1 MITKATM
8 KLTKNYSPLGQL
20 QPSATVTISA
30 RAREMKACGVDV
42 CAMTAGE
49 ADFDTPQVIKDACIE
64 AVQKGKVHYVAASGL
79 PELKEEIVKKFAKN
93 GITTSPEN
101 IIVSTGARLAIFQA
115 ILALCGPGDEVILLS
130 PYWLSYPEMVKAS
143 GAKLIDV
150 KTTAENGFSP
160 TKEDLEKAITPQTKL
175 IMLNSP
181 NNPTG
186 AVYSCE
192 TLQMIADL
200 AVQHNIMV
208 LSDEIYEKL
217 IYDDDIEHISIASLN
232 EKIAELTITVNGFS
246 KAYAMT
252 GWRLGYLTAPLW
264 LTKRIAA
271 IQGHS
276 TSNATTFVQY
286 AGIVALQGK
295 ADQEIRRMAEIF
307 KQRRELLCSLLD
319 QVPQIKF
326 FRPQGAFYVFCDIS
340 STGLDADIFAQLI
353 LEQKKLAVI
362 PCTAFGFP
370 DHIRLS
376 YACSDDNIKEA
387 VKRLSEFLHSIK
399 TNLIAPFKV
408 NSRKPET
415 ISSETLSSKK
425 LSA

>member
-1 MITKATM
+1 ME
-8 KLTKNYSPLGQL
+8 LTTNYNLFAQL

-64 AVQKGKVHYVAASGL
+64 AIQKGKVHYVAASGL
-79 PELKEEIVKKFAKN
+79 PELKAEIVKKFAKN

-115 ILALCGPGDEVILLS
+115 ILALCGPGDEVVLLS
-130 PYWLSYPEMVKAS
+130 PYWLSYPEMIRAS
-143 GAKLIDV
+143 GAKLVEV
-150 KTTAENGFSP
+150 KLSADNGFSP
-160 TKEDLEKAITPQTKL
+160 TKEDLEEAITPQTKL

-186 AVYSCE
+186 AVYSRE

-232 EKIAELTITVNGFS
+232 EKIAELSITVNGFS

-264 LTKRIAA
+264 LAKRISA
-271 IQGHS
+271 IQGHL

-286 AGIVALQGK
+286 AGILALQGK
-295 ADQEIRRMAEIF
+295 ADQEVQRMAETF

-319 QVPQIKF
+319 KVPQIKF

-362 PCTAFGFP
+362 PCTAFGSS
-370 DHIRLS
+370 DHVRLS
-376 YACSDDNIKEA
+376 YACSDDNIREA
-387 VKRLSEFLHSIK
+387 VKRLSEFLHSVK
-399 TNLIAPFKV
+399 TNLLLRLK
-408 NSRKPET
+408 
-415 ISSETLSSKK
+415 
-425 LSA
+425 